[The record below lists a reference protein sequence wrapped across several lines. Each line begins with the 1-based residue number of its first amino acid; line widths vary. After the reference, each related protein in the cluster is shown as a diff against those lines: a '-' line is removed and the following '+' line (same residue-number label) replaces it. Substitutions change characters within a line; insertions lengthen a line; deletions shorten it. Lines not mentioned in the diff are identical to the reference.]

1 MSDQNTFRIP
11 TASEV
16 ASEVVAKLSQMGLI
30 VPGKAMDI
38 HEAAKYLDLHPKI
51 VRGLVEMGK
60 IKCANATLGSGQS
73 ANLRFSVIA
82 LEKYLRGE

>member
-1 MSDQNTFRIP
+1 MSENTISIP
-11 TASEV
+11 TPEAV
-16 ASEVVAKLSQMGLI
+16 ADAVIAKMAEKGLVVPSGALKI
-30 VPGKAMDI
+30 DA
-38 HEAAKYLDLHPKI
+38 AAKYLDLCPKT
-51 VRGLVEMGK
+51 VRALVECGK